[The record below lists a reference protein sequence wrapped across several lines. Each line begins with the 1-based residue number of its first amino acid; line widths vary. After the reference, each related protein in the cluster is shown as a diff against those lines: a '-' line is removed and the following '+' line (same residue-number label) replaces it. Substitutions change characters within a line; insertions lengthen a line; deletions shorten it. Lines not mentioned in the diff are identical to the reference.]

1 MFKVIELNKDNLVKC
16 QNNYI
21 CEDDI
26 YGILLKTGL
35 YINAKDIIYLNMK
48 ILFFN

>member
-1 MFKVIELNKDNLVKC
+1 MLNLLELNKDNLLNGS
-16 QNNYI
+16 NNFV

-35 YINAKDIIYLNMK
+35 YINAKDFYY
-48 ILFFN
+48 